1 VLKFHLNSQVDVLMI
16 EKNNSFSYQLDNFN
30 SEKQESTLN
39 RSAKNKGL
47 EYMIYAAFKLGT
59 KVYILEQNLMPTS
72 TGISALYRFK

>member
-1 VLKFHLNSQVDVLMI
+1 MLKFHLNSQVDVLMI